1 MRQSPGVIEETR
13 PQKLLIVDDLPQNVR
28 LLEAILQ
35 PHAYELVSASSG
47 EEALER
53 VADAHPDLVLLD
65 VMMPGIDGY
74 EVCRRLRA
82 DPTTSF
88 LPVIFVTAQDPGEK
102 TSALDAGADDFVS
115 KPVNQAELL
124 ARVRSL
130 LRIKEYHDTIE
141 RQATDLRE
149 LNEGLEQRVR
159 EQVAELEQ
167 LGRLR
172 RFLSPQI
179 AEVVVSSDDDRLLQS
194 HRREVAVLFCD
205 LRGYTAFAESVEPE
219 ELMRVLGQF
228 HEGIGGLVQWFEAT
242 VGFLAGDGLE
252 VFFNDPIECDDP
264 AGRALR
270 MGLAIRELMAE
281 LTPEWH
287 RRGYDLGF
295 GVGIALGY
303 ATLGQIGFE
312 GRFDYAALG
321 SVTIL
326 AARLC
331 DAAASGQVLVS
342 RRACAEVED
351 VIDVEHLPDI
361 ALKGFVNPVPAVNA
375 LGLKTR

>member
-1 MRQSPGVIEETR
+1 MSP
-13 PQKLLIVDDLPQNVR
+13 KLLVVDDLPQNIR
-28 LLEAILQ
+28 LLEAILE
-35 PHAYELVSASSG
+35 PHGYDLVLAASG

-53 VADAHPDLVLLD
+53 VADSRPDLILLD
-65 VMMPGIDGY
+65 VMMPGLDGY

-82 DPTTSF
+82 DPATSF
-88 LPVIFVTAQDPGEK
+88 LPVIFVTAQDPSEK
-102 TSALDAGADDFVS
+102 ASALAAGADDFVA

-130 LRIKEYHDTIE
+130 LRIKEYHDTI
-141 RQATDLRE
+141 RDL
-149 LNEGLEQRVR
+149 NDGLEQRVR
-159 EQVAELEQ
+159 DQVAELEQ

-179 AEVVVSSDDDRLLQS
+179 ADVVVSTEDEQLLES

-205 LRGYTAFAESVEPE
+205 LRGYSAFAESVEPE

-228 HEGIGGLVQWFEAT
+228 HEGIGRLVRRFEAT
-242 VGFLAGDGLE
+242 VGFLAGDGIE
-252 VFFNDPIECDDP
+252 VFFNDPIECEDP
-264 AGRALR
+264 AGRAVR

-281 LTPEWH
+281 LTPEWQ
-287 RRGYDLGF
+287 RRGYELGF

-312 GRFDYAALG
+312 GRYDYAALG

-326 AARLC
+326 ASRLC
-331 DAAASGQVLVS
+331 DAAADGQVLVS
-342 RRACAEVED
+342 RRAHAEIEGSIEVEQ
-351 VIDVEHLPDI
+351 LPDLT
-361 ALKGFVNPVPAVNA
+361 LKGFSSPVAAVNA
-375 LGLKTR
+375 LNLRRG

>member
-1 MRQSPGVIEETR
+1 VNEAGRQA
-13 PQKLLIVDDLPQNVR
+13 KLLLVDDTPQNIRV
-28 LLEAILQ
+28 LEAVLA
-35 PHAYELVSASSG
+35 PRGYELVSAASG

-53 VADAHPDLVLLD
+53 VAHDRPDLVLLD

-74 EVCRRLRA
+74 EVCRRIRA
-82 DPTTSF
+82 DPESSF
-88 LPVIFVTAQDPGEK
+88 LPVIIVTSLDGSEK
-102 TSALDAGADDFVS
+102 KAGVEAGADDFIT
-115 KPVNQAELL
+115 KPFNQAELL

-130 LRIKEYHDTIE
+130 LRVKEYHDTIE
-141 RQATDLRE
+141 RQAADLRE
-149 LNEGLEQRVR
+149 LNEGLELRVR

-179 AEVVVSSDDDRLLQS
+179 AEVVVSADDDRMLES

-219 ELMRVLGQF
+219 ELMRVLRQF
-228 HEGIGGLVQWFEAT
+228 HVGIGELVRRFEAT

-264 AGRALR
+264 AERAVR
-270 MGLAIRELMAE
+270 MGLAIRELMTE

-303 ATLGQIGFE
+303 ATLGQIGFD

-331 DAAASGQVLVS
+331 DAAGNGQVLVS
-342 RRACAEVED
+342 RRAFAEVED
-351 VIDVEHLPDI
+351 AIEVEQLPDL
-361 ALKGFVNPVPAVNA
+361 ALKGFANPVPAVNA
-375 LGLKTR
+375 VRVRSG

>member
-1 MRQSPGVIEETR
+1 MTARV
-13 PQKLLIVDDLPQNVR
+13 LVVDDILSNVK
-28 LLEAILQ
+28 LLEAKLTAEYFEVVT
-35 PHAYELVSASSG
+35 AYNGV
-47 EEALER
+47 EALVRMDEH
-53 VADAHPDLVLLD
+53 APDIVLLD
-65 VMMPGIDGY
+65 VMMPGLDGY

-82 DPTTSF
+82 DPATSF
-88 LPVIFVTAQDPGEK
+88 LPVIFVTAQDPGER
-102 TSALDAGADDFVS
+102 TSALDAGADDFVT
-115 KPVNQAELL
+115 KPINQAELL

-141 RQATDLRE
+141 E

-159 EQVAELEQ
+159 DQVAELEQ
-167 LGRLR
+167 LGKLR

-179 AEVVVSSDDDRLLQS
+179 ADVVVSAADDGLLRS

-219 ELMRVLGQF
+219 ELMRVLAQF
-228 HEGIGGLVQWFEAT
+228 HDGVGRLVQRFEAT
-242 VGFLAGDGLE
+242 VGFLAGDGIE

-264 AGRALR
+264 AGRAVR
-270 MGLAIRELMAE
+270 MGLAIRELMGE

-287 RRGYDLGF
+287 RQGYELGF

-321 SVTIL
+321 SVTIV
-326 AARLC
+326 ASRLC
-331 DAAASGQVLVS
+331 DAAADGQVLVS
-342 RRACAEVED
+342 RRAFAEVEGAIEAEQLSD
-351 VIDVEHLPDI
+351 LT
-361 ALKGFVNPVPAVNA
+361 LKGFANPVPAVNA
-375 LGLKTR
+375 VRVKPA

>member
-1 MRQSPGVIEETR
+1 VRQSPGVKAQR
-13 PQKLLIVDDLPQNVR
+13 LLLVDDLPQNIR
-28 LLEAILQ
+28 LLDAILE
-35 PHAYELVSASSG
+35 PHGYELITASSG

-53 VADAHPDLVLLD
+53 VADSHPDLVLLD
-65 VMMPGIDGY
+65 VMMPGLDGY

-82 DPTTSF
+82 DPATSF

-102 TSALDAGADDFVS
+102 TSALESGADDFVA

-130 LRIKEYHDTIE
+130 LRVKEYHDTIE
-141 RQATDLRE
+141 SQAAELRE

-159 EQVAELEQ
+159 DQVAELEQ

-179 AEVVVSSDDDRLLQS
+179 ADVVVSSDDDRLLQS

-219 ELMRVLGQF
+219 ELLRVLAQF
-228 HEGIGGLVQWFEAT
+228 HDGIGRLVQRFEAT

-264 AGRALR
+264 AGRAVR

-281 LTPEWH
+281 LTPEWR
-287 RRGYDLGF
+287 RRGYELGF
-295 GVGIALGY
+295 GVGIALGF

-326 AARLC
+326 ASRLC
-331 DAAASGQVLVS
+331 DAAADGQVLLS
-342 RRACAEVED
+342 RRALADVEDTIEVEP
-351 VIDVEHLPDI
+351 VPDLT
-361 ALKGFVNPVPAVNA
+361 LKGIAASVPAVNA
-375 LGLKTR
+375 VGVKRG

>member
-1 MRQSPGVIEETR
+1 MK
-13 PQKLLIVDDLPQNVR
+13 PQKLLLVDDLPQNLR
-28 LLEAILQ
+28 LLEAILE
-35 PHAYELVSASSG
+35 PHGYELVSASSG
-47 EEALER
+47 EEALAR
-53 VADAHPDLVLLD
+53 VVDEYPDLVLLD
-65 VMMPGIDGY
+65 VMMPGLDGY

-82 DPTTSF
+82 DPATSF
-88 LPVIFVTAQDPGEK
+88 LPVIFVTAQDPTEK

-141 RQATDLRE
+141 GQAADLRE
-149 LNEGLEQRVR
+149 LNESLEQRVR
-159 EQVAELEQ
+159 QQVAELEK

-179 AEVVVSSDDDRLLQS
+179 AEVVVSADDDRLLQS

-205 LRGYTAFAESVEPE
+205 LRGYTRFAESVEPE

-228 HEGIGGLVQWFEAT
+228 HEGIGGLVQRFEAT

-252 VFFNDPIECDDP
+252 VFFNDPIECEDP
-264 AGRALR
+264 AERAVR
-270 MGLAIRELMAE
+270 MGLAIRDLMAE

-303 ATLGQIGFE
+303 ATLGQIGFD

-331 DAAASGQVLVS
+331 DAASNGQVLVS
-342 RRACAEVED
+342 RRAFAEVED
-351 VIDVEHLPDI
+351 AIEVEQLHDL
-361 ALKGFVNPVPAVNA
+361 ALKGFANPVPAVNA
-375 LGLKTR
+375 VRVRSG

>member
-1 MRQSPGVIEETR
+1 
-13 PQKLLIVDDLPQNVR
+13 
-28 LLEAILQ
+28 
-35 PHAYELVSASSG
+35 
-47 EEALER
+47 
-53 VADAHPDLVLLD
+53 
-65 VMMPGIDGY
+65 MPGLDGY

-82 DPTTSF
+82 DPETSF
-88 LPVIFVTAQDPGEK
+88 LPIIFVTAQDPGERA
-102 TSALDAGADDFVS
+102 SALEAGADDFVT
-115 KPVNQAELL
+115 KPINQSELL

-130 LRIKEYHDTIE
+130 LRIKEYHDAIE
-141 RQATDLRE
+141 E
-149 LNEGLEQRVR
+149 LNAGLEQRVR
-159 EQVAELEQ
+159 DQVAELEQ

-179 AEVVVSSDDDRLLQS
+179 AEVVVSSDERRLLQS

-228 HEGIGGLVQWFEAT
+228 HEGIGKLVQKFEAT
-242 VGFLAGDGLE
+242 VGFLAGDGIE

-264 AGRALR
+264 AERAVR

-281 LTPEWH
+281 LTPGWR

-326 AARLC
+326 ASRLC
-331 DAAASGQVLVS
+331 DAAADGQVLVS
-342 RRACAEVED
+342 RRAHAEIEDAIEVEQ
-351 VIDVEHLPDI
+351 LPDLT
-361 ALKGFVNPVPAVNA
+361 LKGFASPVPAVNA
-375 LGLKTR
+375 VGVKQS